1 MINALQGEIAISYFK
16 LQEKAVCNCRHPT
29 VHPRNRDN
37 SEMKSMLKPSP
48 YATIHSKTQMK
59 LHNINTHKTL
69 FRPRPKQ
76 SLTAPQ
82 REVQVRS
89 EISIGGCFAVKLQGS
104 NICGLDHQVDAGKR
118 DLPDHQSCC
127 KIVWQN
133 SWNLF
138 LLLFN
143 SMPEDMK
150 MMAPYAMA

>member
-37 SEMKSMLKPSP
+37 SEMKSMLEPSP

-59 LHNINTHKTL
+59 LHINTYNTL

-76 SLTAPQ
+76 SLIAP
-82 REVQVRS
+82 QVRS
-89 EISIGGCFAVKLQGS
+89 EISIGGCFAVQLQGS
-104 NICGLDHQVDAGKR
+104 NICGLDHQVDAGKK
-118 DLPDHQSCC
+118 DLPHHQSCC
-127 KIVWQN
+127 KIVWEN

-143 SMPEDMK
+143 SKYMK

>member
-59 LHNINTHKTL
+59 LHNITTYKTL

-76 SLTAPQ
+76 SLIAPQ
-82 REVQVRS
+82 REVQVKS
-89 EISIGGCFAVKLQGS
+89 EISIGGCFAVHLQGS
-104 NICGLDHQVDAGKR
+104 NICGLDHQVDAGKK
-118 DLPDHQSCC
+118 DLPHHQSCC
-127 KIVWQN
+127 KIVWEN

-143 SMPEDMK
+143 SMSEDMK